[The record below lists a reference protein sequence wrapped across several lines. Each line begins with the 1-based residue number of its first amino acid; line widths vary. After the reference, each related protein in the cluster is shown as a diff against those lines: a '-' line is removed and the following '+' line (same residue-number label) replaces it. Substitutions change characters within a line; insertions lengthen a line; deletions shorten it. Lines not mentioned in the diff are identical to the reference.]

1 MDRQQLYVLSV
12 DDDDDDLQMIQEAIA
27 MANPA
32 LVVVKLHNGVEAL
45 QFLKGAK
52 AFDNLP
58 YLILLDMNMPL
69 MDGRTTLKQIKEDEV
84 LSKIPVV
91 VFTTS
96 SAVADQLFCAHYQVE
111 MITKPATVEGINRVI
126 GKLLDG
132 GVRTE
137 EGGSSN
143 GW

>member
-1 MDRQQLYVLSV
+1 MDRQHLYVLSV
-12 DDDDDDLQMIQEAIA
+12 DDDDDDLQMIQEAIVLV
-27 MANPA
+27 NPA

-58 YLILLDMNMPL
+58 FLILLDMNMPL
-69 MDGRTTLKQIKEDEV
+69 MDGRTTLKRIKEDEE

-96 SAVADQLFCAHYQVE
+96 SAVADQLFCAHYHVD
-111 MITKPATVEGINRVI
+111 MITKPASVLEINKVI
-126 GKLLDG
+126 EKLLEESG
-132 GVRTE
+132 ERMRE
-137 EGGSSN
+137 EGRES
-143 GW
+143 